1 MSDESADAL
10 HIGVG
15 VAATCI
21 GAMCS
26 LYTCCRH
33 VWRRLK
39 GHTPAVAAGA
49 AAIAGTMV
57 ASSALGGTPAARGA
71 PGGRAEAPC
80 SDDRPGCCARDDPGQ
95 ACRSRVVSTV

>member
-1 MSDESADAL
+1 MSDESANAL
-10 HIGVG
+10 HVGVG

-39 GHTPAVAAGA
+39 GHTPAVAAAA
-49 AAIAGTMV
+49 AAIAGTIV
-57 ASSALGGTPAARGA
+57 ASWALGGTPAVRGTPA
-71 PGGRAEAPC
+71 GRAEAPC
-80 SDDRPGCCARDDPGQ
+80 SDDRPGRCVRDDPGQ
-95 ACRSRVVSTV
+95 TCRSHVVSTV

>member
-10 HIGVG
+10 HVGVG

-39 GHTPAVAAGA
+39 GHTPAVAAGT

-57 ASSALGGTPAARGA
+57 ASSALGGTPAVRST

-80 SDDRPGCCARDDPGQ
+80 SDDRPGRCARDDPGQ
-95 ACRSRVVSTV
+95 TCRSHVVSTV